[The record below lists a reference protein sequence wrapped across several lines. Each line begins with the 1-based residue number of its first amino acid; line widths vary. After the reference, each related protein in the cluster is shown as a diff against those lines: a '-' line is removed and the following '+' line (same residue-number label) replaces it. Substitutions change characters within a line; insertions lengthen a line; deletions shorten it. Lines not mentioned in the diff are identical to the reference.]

1 MRLEPTRIIL
11 LFILI
16 PTKVYSFLVNTHK
29 LSLLSYLRD
38 KDADKVLLDVP
49 TRTSNY
55 NSVIPDRSSNVTR
68 FSDDD
73 LYSFDQD
80 INLVLNN
87 LRHGFDLS
95 LPLNFRNYH
104 MNLTYVNLWDNT
116 MWKKHISATR
126 HIRHLITFP
135 RSRLLRK
142 VLPSLSVF
150 LIWSILAIFFGDIVH
165 TTVEIRVP
173 LTPLSLIGTFLS
185 ALLTLRTNQGLSRLI
200 EGRLAWGQLVLIARD
215 TAQIINSSIYE
226 KDKKLALL
234 AARHLS
240 IFGWLTKARLR
251 EEYDEDVIHAMLPSS
266 DANFVI
272 AHLKKP
278 VAIISRVRQIIHNCA
293 ERNIINIAI
302 QQKLEDNLTELNRI
316 TAMCERLK
324 LSPIPPLYTSH
335 TSRLLV
341 FFLFFLP
348 PALNVADMKRT
359 STVLC
364 ALAVGYAMLGLD
376 EISHQL
382 EQPFR
387 LMPMQQLSSA
397 VTRDVAD
404 VFLLRPPP
412 LHSTTDLSGSY
423 VVNQP
428 SYR

>member
-1 MRLEPTRIIL
+1 M
-11 LFILI
+11 
-16 PTKVYSFLVNTHK
+16 
-29 LSLLSYLRD
+29 
-38 KDADKVLLDVP
+38 
-49 TRTSNY
+49 
-55 NSVIPDRSSNVTR
+55 
-68 FSDDD
+68 
-73 LYSFDQD
+73 
-80 INLVLNN
+80 
-87 LRHGFDLS
+87 
-95 LPLNFRNYH
+95 
-104 MNLTYVNLWDNT
+104 
-116 MWKKHISATR
+116 
-126 HIRHLITFP
+126 
-135 RSRLLRK
+135 
-142 VLPSLSVF
+142 
-150 LIWSILAIFFGDIVH
+150 H
-165 TTVEIRVP
+165 TTVDIRVP

-200 EGRLAWGQLVLIARD
+200 EGRLAWGQLVLVARD

-251 EEYDEDVIHAMLPSS
+251 EEDDEDVIHAMLPSS

-278 VAIISRVRQIIHNCA
+278 VAIISRVRQIINNCA

-404 VFLLRPPP
+404 VFLLQPPP
-412 LHSTTDLSGSY
+412 LHSTTDLGGSY
-423 VVNQP
+423 VMNQP